1 MAKEIPSRVM
11 ELINNPQSVK
21 ILSTCSV
28 ENSLHSVPLG
38 SLSAP
43 SSRSIVFA
51 KIMANETHA
60 NLENAQKSGGIVSVL
75 AVKGEEAYQV
85 KCRPMAF
92 DTSGPAFQAMRA
104 KLSQK
109 MPLHGVW
116 LLEPV
121 EIINQSSGPD
131 AGKRI

>member
-43 SSRSIVFA
+43 SLPI
-51 KIMANETHA
+51 H
-60 NLENAQKSGGIVSVL
+60 
-75 AVKGEEAYQV
+75 
-85 KCRPMAF
+85 
-92 DTSGPAFQAMRA
+92 
-104 KLSQK
+104 
-109 MPLHGVW
+109 
-116 LLEPV
+116 
-121 EIINQSSGPD
+121 
-131 AGKRI
+131 RIRQDNGQ